1 MTKRIIVSILGVLAI
16 FAGLMGLG
24 YASEGIG
31 DFKNPQV
38 ALHEVVLGEILM
50 SVMMLAAFGLGIRF
64 LDFGFTGR
72 NVQSNSW
79 VRPILLGIGFF
90 FPGFVFS
97 FPLTMLWAIHT
108 WPGDNQND
116 IVAFKVSFCIGIA
129 AAISCCIVLLRHR
142 HARHT

>member
-1 MTKRIIVSILGVLAI
+1 M
-16 FAGLMGLG
+16 FAGCMALG

-38 ALHEVVLGEILM
+38 PLHEVVLGEILM
-50 SVMMLAAFGLGIRF
+50 CAMMLAAFGLGIRF
-64 LDFGFTGR
+64 LDFGLTGR

-97 FPLTMLWAIHT
+97 FPLTMLWAGHT

-116 IVAFKVSFCIGIA
+116 IVAFKVSFCIGIS
-129 AAISCCIVLLRHR
+129 AAIICCIVLLRNR
-142 HARHT
+142 NIRRTP